1 MSVRLLVLIIL
12 LSSVTYSEKCIGSF
26 KELEESLL
34 SSDENMLNLVH
45 AFYPANQHPALIV
58 EVTYVVENND
68 SISTNDTSI
77 YIYRWFSSQVLIYS
91 YPQSLQALSLRTYS
105 DVIYYANI
113 TVDPFCQ
120 HIKGIEKIRLL
131 NDATIWVSHFKIN
144 AIIYIQIILCM
155 YVCTPRGFMGWAMKS
170 YY

>member
-1 MSVRLLVLIIL
+1 MSVRLLVLIFL
-12 LSSVTYSEKCIGSF
+12 LPSNTYSEKCVGSF

-58 EVTYVVENND
+58 EVTYEVEDND

-77 YIYRWFSSQVLIYS
+77 YVYRWFSSQVLIYS
-91 YPQSLQALSLRTYS
+91 YPQFLQALSLRTYT
-105 DVIYYANI
+105 DVVYYANI

-120 HIKGIEKIRLL
+120 YINGIEKIRLL
-131 NDATIWVSHFKIN
+131 NDATIWVSHFKKMLLFI
-144 AIIYIQIILCM
+144 
-155 YVCTPRGFMGWAMKS
+155 
-170 YY
+170 